1 MSNRYDGLSPKHA
14 DDLMIGII
22 GLLVSDAMD
31 EARAMTRK
39 EWDERDMG
47 YLPHYFASA
56 IYYAVQ
62 NRMRGAP

>member
-1 MSNRYDGLSPKHA
+1 MPSRYHGLPADEA

-22 GLLVSDAMD
+22 SLLVADAMD
-31 EARAMTRK
+31 EARTMTRK
-39 EWDERDMG
+39 EWDERDRCH
-47 YLPHYFASA
+47 LQNYFASA

>member
-1 MSNRYDGLSPKHA
+1 MPSRYHGLPADEA
-14 DDLMIGII
+14 DDLMIGTI
-22 GLLVSDAMD
+22 GLLVADAMD

-47 YLPHYFASA
+47 WLPNYFASA